1 MSHRKLSREFLLA
14 LLSVCVSILW
24 VLTSSGFAAAVSSP
38 AQTQEGAKP
47 ALTNDDVI
55 KMVQVKLGDGV
66 IIAKIKSS
74 ACKFD
79 TSTEVLIRLKEAG
92 VSDAVMQAMAEAG
105 AGAATSAA
113 APAAPPPD
121 PNDPNAEHDPGIY
134 YLHETPEGRR
144 LVQLEPT
151 AYSGAKSGGV
161 FKMAMTYGIAK
172 AKWKAVVRGARASIR
187 MTEAAP
193 AFYFYFEMKHGTLSY
208 SGGPASM
215 FGGLSSPSQ
224 FTLVRL
230 VSKKNN
236 RELIV
241 GEWGAYRASSGT
253 REKDV
258 VEFDLVKVS
267 PGVYRVV
274 PRSNLQPGEYCF
286 FNTGQTGTT
295 VGMAGPVGG
304 GGGGGMLFD
313 FGVNPAE

>member
-14 LLSVCVSILW
+14 LLSVCFL
-24 VLTSSGFAAAVSSP
+24 VLAVLASSAFAGL
-38 AQTQEGAKP
+38 QEAAKP
-47 ALTNDDVI
+47 ALTNDDVV

-79 TSTEVLIRLKEAG
+79 TSTDALIKLKEAG
-92 VSDAVMQAMAEAG
+92 VSDAVMQAMAEA

-113 APAAPPPD
+113 APAAHPPD

-144 LVQLEPT
+144 MVQLEPT
-151 AYSGAKSGGV
+151 AYSGAKSGGI
-161 FKMAMTYGIAK
+161 FKSAMTYGIAK
-172 AKWKAVVRGARASIR
+172 AKWKAVVRGARASVR
-187 MTEAAP
+187 TTEP
-193 AFYFYFEMKHGTLSY
+193 TPTFYFYFEQKHGTLSY
-208 SGGPASM
+208 AGVPASAYM
-215 FGGLSSPSQ
+215 FGGLSTPSQ

-230 VSKKNN
+230 ESKKNN

-258 VEFDLVKVS
+258 VEFDLVKAS
-267 PGVYRVV
+267 PGIYRVV